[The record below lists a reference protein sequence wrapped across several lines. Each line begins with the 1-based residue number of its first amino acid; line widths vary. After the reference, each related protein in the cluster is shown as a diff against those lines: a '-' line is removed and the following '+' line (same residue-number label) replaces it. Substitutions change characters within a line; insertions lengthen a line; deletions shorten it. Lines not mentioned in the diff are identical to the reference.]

1 MRFLNSLLL
10 QLAIGLVVLGGIA
23 SAPLPAVAQGLFA
36 PARKVNDRIITNYQV
51 DQRIRFLEVLNAGA
65 ADMRAEALD
74 RLTEE
79 AVQRDY
85 ARRNNIRVNR
95 DELAEGVAEFAARAD
110 LTADEFVAALAEAGV
125 ERETFV
131 EFVEAGLLWRKVV
144 SGRLPPLVHVGQSD
158 VARARDV
165 AAIVGSTRVL
175 MSEIFLPDDPEF
187 AEPVAIISDM
197 ILNARTINEF
207 SEIAREFSLAGTR
220 DQGGRLDWIPLDNL
234 PGQIRDLMAQARV
247 AEVVGPIDLGGAIAF
262 FQLRAIESV
271 RDIPADRVKVNYRR
285 LLLPGGR
292 SEANLT
298 RLAQIQARV
307 QHCAGL
313 DQFARDLSDAA
324 LTTRDE
330 FQRNL
335 PTSDAVELARLDR
348 NGISA
353 NTIENGNLV
362 VLMLCSRE
370 LEQDENSLSDGQLS
384 NVIFEQRLAAMAD
397 VKLQGL
403 IADAEIRDF

>member
-1 MRFLNSLLL
+1 MRFVNTLLL
-10 QLAIGLVVLGGIA
+10 QFALGLVIVGGMA
-23 SAPLPAVAQGLFA
+23 SAPLPVQAQGLFA
-36 PARKVNDRIITNYQV
+36 PARKVNDRIITNHQV
-51 DQRIRFLEVLNAGA
+51 NQRILFLEVLNAGG

-95 DELAEGVAEFAARAD
+95 DELAEGVAEFAARVE
-110 LTADEFVAALAEAGV
+110 LTSDEFIAALAEAGI
-125 ERETFV
+125 ERETFI

-144 SGRLPPLVHVGQSD
+144 GGRLPGLVHVGASD

-165 AAIVGSTRVL
+165 AAIVGTTRVL

-197 ILNARTINEF
+197 ILNARSMEEF

-220 DQGGRLDWIPLDNL
+220 DQGGRLDWIQLDGL
-234 PGQIRDLMAQARV
+234 PGQIRDKMAQARI
-247 AEVVGPIDLGGAIAF
+247 AEVIGPIDLGGAIAF
-262 FQLRAIESV
+262 FQLRAREST

-292 SEANLT
+292 SEANLAQ
-298 RLAQIQARV
+298 LAQIQART

-313 DQFARDLSDAA
+313 DQFARNLPEAA

-370 LEQDENSLSDGQLS
+370 LERDENSLSDGQLS

-403 IADAEIRDF
+403 IADAEIRDY